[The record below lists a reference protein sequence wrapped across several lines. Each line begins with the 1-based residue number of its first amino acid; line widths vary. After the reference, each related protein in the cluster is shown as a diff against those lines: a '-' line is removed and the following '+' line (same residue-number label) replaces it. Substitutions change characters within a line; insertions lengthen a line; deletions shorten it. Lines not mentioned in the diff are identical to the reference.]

1 MTVALGIDIG
11 GTFTDVVMIDRSDG
25 SICTAKVLTTPD
37 DPAAGV
43 LDGIAELLAEAG
55 YDPPEVSQVVH
66 ATTLATNLIL
76 ERKGGPVAYVT
87 TAGFGDIL
95 IIGNERKGDAEKYDL
110 FYTKQPPIVPRR
122 RTVDVV
128 ERTGADGSVVV
139 PLDDEQARASL
150 ADLLAREPVEAVAVC
165 FLHSYANGDHERQVA
180 DIIAELNPDLYVAVS
195 SEVWPEYRELPR
207 ACTTVMSAY
216 VGPTVTRYIARL
228 DEELAQ
234 QGIGARL
241 QIMGSSG
248 GIISAATVA
257 RRPVQLVESGPA
269 AGVIAAAHIGR
280 LSGIDNLISFDMGG
294 TTAKA
299 GLVRDGQAA
308 IAHEFFVGGTASSG
322 VKQINTGYP
331 IKIPVIDLAEV
342 GAGGG
347 SIAYL
352 DSGGALRVGP
362 DSAGAEPG
370 PACYDRGGG
379 QPTVTDADLV
389 LGYLNPN
396 FFLGGRMA
404 IRADLAHA
412 ALAEMAEPMGLTP
425 EEAAAGVYEVVNATM
440 AAAVRVVTLERGID
454 PRDFTLLASGG
465 AAGVHV
471 ARLAEEFGITK
482 VVVPA
487 NPGVGSAVGLLASD
501 VVTDHV
507 RTQVID
513 SVDADASVVNAIYT
527 ELEAVAVAEIGAE
540 GFTADEIVLEREIDV
555 RYRHQSHELTV
566 PLHGVN
572 LDEAAAAFNE
582 LYEEL
587 YGIRQTDPVEFV
599 NYRVRVVGPVPKPDW
614 STDQVAPQPPVPLS
628 YRPAWFGGE
637 MADTPVYRRHT
648 FLPGPTVAGPAIIE
662 ETSST
667 VVVPEG
673 WTASTDRWLSLVLRP
688 KGPTSGN
695 EGAAFSSP
703 N

>member
-1 MTVALGIDIG
+1 MTLALGIDIG

-43 LDGIAELLAEAG
+43 LDGIGALLAEVG
-55 YDPPEVSQVVH
+55 CDPPEVSQVVH

-95 IIGNERKGDAEKYDL
+95 VIGNERKGDAEKYDL

-139 PLDDEQARASL
+139 PLDVEQARSSL
-150 ADLLAREPVEAVAVC
+150 ADLLAREPVEAIAVC
-165 FLHSYANGDHERQVA
+165 FLHSYANGDHERQAA

-228 DEELAQ
+228 DEELAH
-234 QGIGARL
+234 QGIGARM

-269 AGVIAAAHIGR
+269 AGVMAAAHIGR

-299 GLVRDGQAA
+299 GLVRGGQAA

-331 IKIPVIDLAEV
+331 IKIPVVDLAEV

-362 DSAGAEPG
+362 ESAGAEPG
-370 PACYDRGGG
+370 PVCYDRGGT

-389 LGYLNPN
+389 LGYLNPY

-404 IRADLAHA
+404 IRTDLAHA
-412 ALAEMAEPMGLTP
+412 ALAELAEPMGLTP

-471 ARLAEEFGITK
+471 ARLAEEFGITT

-513 SVDADASVVNAIYT
+513 SEGADADVVEAIYT

-540 GFTADEIVLEREIDV
+540 GFAADEIVLEREIDI
-555 RYRHQSHELTV
+555 RYRHQAHELTV
-566 PLHGVN
+566 PLHGSD
-572 LDEAAAAFNE
+572 LSRATDAFNQ

-587 YGIRQTDPVEFV
+587 YGIRQADPVEFV
-599 NYRVRVVGPVPKPDW
+599 NYRVRVIGPVAKPDW
-614 STDQVAPQPPVPLS
+614 STDQVADRPPAPLS

-648 FLPGPTVAGPAIIE
+648 LLPGSTIAGPAIIE
-662 ETSST
+662 ESSST
-667 VVVPEG
+667 VVVPGG
-673 WTASTDRWLSLVLRP
+673 WTASADRWLSLVLRP
-688 KGPTSGN
+688 
-695 EGAAFSSP
+695 A
-703 N
+703 

>member
-1 MTVALGIDIG
+1 MTLALGIDIG

-25 SICTAKVLTTPD
+25 SICTAKVLTNPE
-37 DPAAGV
+37 DPATGV
-43 LDGIAELLAEAG
+43 LTGIAELLDDVG
-55 YDPPEVSQVVH
+55 RDPEEVSQAVH

-110 FYTKQPPIVPRR
+110 FYTKQAPIVPRR

-139 PLDDEQARASL
+139 PLDIEQARSSL
-150 ADLLAREPVEAVAVC
+150 ADLLAHEPVEAVAVC

-180 DIIAELNPDLYVAVS
+180 DIIAKLNPDLYVAVS

-269 AGVIAAAHIGR
+269 AGVMAAAHIGR
-280 LSGIDNLISFDMGG
+280 LSGIDDLISFDMGG

-299 GLVRDGQAA
+299 GLVRGGQAA

-370 PACYDRGGG
+370 PACYDRGGA

-389 LGYLNPN
+389 LGYLNPD
-396 FFLGGRMA
+396 FFLGGRMT
-404 IRADLAHA
+404 IRADLAHG
-412 ALAEMAEPMGLTP
+412 ALAELAEPMGLTP
-425 EEAAAGVYEVVNATM
+425 EEAAAGVSEVVNATM

-454 PRDFTLLASGG
+454 PREFTLLASGG

-471 ARLAEEFGITK
+471 ARLAEEFGIAA
-482 VVVPA
+482 VIVPA

-507 RTQVID
+507 RTKVID
-513 SVDADASVVNAIYT
+513 SASVEASADASVVEAIYT

-540 GFTADEIVLEREIDV
+540 GFTADEIVLEREIDI
-555 RYRHQSHELTV
+555 RYRHQAHELTV
-566 PLHGVN
+566 PLHGCD
-572 LDEAAAAFNE
+572 LDEAATAFNE
-582 LYEEL
+582 LYQEL
-587 YGIRQTDPVEFV
+587 YGIRQADPVEFV
-599 NYRVRVVGPVPKPDW
+599 NYRVRVIGPVPKPDW
-614 STDQVAPQPPVPLS
+614 STDQVADRPPAPLS
-628 YRPAWFGGE
+628 YRLAWFGGE

-648 FLPGPTVAGPAIIE
+648 FPPGPTIAGPAIIE
-662 ETSST
+662 ESSST

-673 WTASTDRWLSLVLRP
+673 WTASADRWLSLVLRP
-688 KGPTSGN
+688 
-695 EGAAFSSP
+695 A
-703 N
+703 

>member
-1 MTVALGIDIG
+1 MSVALGIDIG
-11 GTFTDVVMIDRSDG
+11 GTFTDVVLIDRSDG
-25 SICTAKVLTTPD
+25 SICTAKVLTTPG

-110 FYTKQPPIVPRR
+110 FYTKQAPIVPRR

-139 PLDDEQARASL
+139 PLDIEQARASL

-180 DIIAELNPDLYVAVS
+180 DIVAELNPDLYVAVS

-248 GIISAATVA
+248 GIISAATVS

-269 AGVIAAAHIGR
+269 AGVMAAAHVGR

-299 GLVRDGQAA
+299 GLVRGGQAA

-370 PACYDRGGG
+370 PVCYDRGGT

-389 LGYLNPN
+389 LGYLNPD

-404 IRADLAHA
+404 IRADLAHG
-412 ALAEMAEPMGLTP
+412 ALADLAEPMGLTP

-471 ARLAEEFGITK
+471 ARLAEEFGIAA
-482 VVVPA
+482 VVIPA

-513 SVDADASVVNAIYT
+513 SASVEASADPGAIEAIYT

-540 GFTADEIVLEREIDV
+540 GFATDEIVLEREIDV
-555 RYRHQSHELTV
+555 RYRHQAHELTV
-566 PLHGVN
+566 PLHGCD
-572 LDEAAAAFNE
+572 LAEAAAAFNQ

-599 NYRVRVVGPVPKPDW
+599 NYRVRVVGPVTKPDW
-614 STDQVAPQPPVPLS
+614 STDQVADQPPMPLA
-628 YRPAWFGGE
+628 YRPAWFGGQ
-637 MADTPVYRRHT
+637 MTDTPVFRRHT
-648 FLPGPTVAGPAIIE
+648 LLPGPTIAGPAIIE

-673 WTASTDRWLSLVLRP
+673 WTASADRWLSLVLRP
-688 KGPTSGN
+688 
-695 EGAAFSSP
+695 A
-703 N
+703 

>member
-11 GTFTDVVMIDRSDG
+11 GTFTDVVLIDRADG
-25 SICTAKVLTTPD
+25 EICTAKVLTTPD
-37 DPAAGV
+37 DPATGV
-43 LDGIAELLAEAG
+43 LAGIAELLDDVG
-55 YDPPEVSQVVH
+55 HDPDEVSQAVH

-110 FYTKQPPIVPRR
+110 FYTKQAPIVPRR
-122 RTVDVV
+122 HTVDVV
-128 ERTGADGSVVV
+128 ERTAADGSVVV
-139 PLDDEQARASL
+139 PLDIEQARTAL
-150 ADLLAREPVEAVAVC
+150 AELLAREPVEAVAVC

-228 DEELAQ
+228 DRELAH

-269 AGVIAAAHIGR
+269 AGVMAAAHIGR
-280 LSGIDNLISFDMGG
+280 LSGIDDLISFDMGG

-299 GLVRDGQAA
+299 GLVRGGHAA
-308 IAHEFFVGGTASSG
+308 IAHEFYVGGTASSG

-370 PACYDRGGG
+370 PACYGRGGT

-389 LGYLNPN
+389 LGYLNPD

-404 IRADLAHA
+404 IRADLAHG
-412 ALAEMAEPMGLTP
+412 ALAELAEPMGLAP

-471 ARLAEEFGITK
+471 ARLAEEFGITE
-482 VVVPA
+482 VVIPA

-513 SVDADASVVNAIYT
+513 SVGANTDAIEAIYA
-527 ELEAVAVAEIGAE
+527 ELEAAAVAEIGAE
-540 GFTADEIVLEREIDV
+540 GFAAEEIELEREIDV
-555 RYRHQSHELTV
+555 RYRHQAHELTV
-566 PLHGVN
+566 PLDGSD
-572 LDEAAAAFNE
+572 LDGAATAFGD
-582 LYEEL
+582 LYQQL
-587 YGIRQTDPVEFV
+587 YGIRQADPVEFV
-599 NYRVRVVGPVPKPDW
+599 NYRVRVIGPVPKPDW
-614 STDQVAPQPPVPLS
+614 STDEIAARPPAPLTH
-628 YRPAWFGGE
+628 RPTWFDGD

-648 FLPGPTVAGPAIIE
+648 LLPGPTIDGPAIIE
-662 ETSST
+662 ESSST
-667 VVVPEG
+667 VIVPRG
-673 WTASTDRWLSLVLRP
+673 WAATVDRWLSLVLRP
-688 KGPTSGN
+688 G
-695 EGAAFSSP
+695 
-703 N
+703 

>member
-11 GTFTDVVMIDRSDG
+11 GTFTDLVVIDRHSGNID
-25 SICTAKVLTTPD
+25 TAKVLTTPD
-37 DPAAGV
+37 DPATGV
-43 LDGIAELLAEAG
+43 LTGIAELLAETG
-55 YDPPEVSQVVH
+55 YDASEVSQAVH

-110 FYTKQPPIVPRR
+110 FYTKQAPIVPRR

-139 PLDDEQARASL
+139 PLDIEQARSSL
-150 ADLLAREPVEAVAVC
+150 ADLLAREPVDAVAVC
-165 FLHSYANGDHERQVA
+165 FLHSYANGNHERQVA
-180 DIIAELNPDLYVAVS
+180 DIIAELDPELYVAVS

-228 DEELAQ
+228 DEELAH

-269 AGVIAAAHIGR
+269 AGVMAAAHIGR

-362 DSAGAEPG
+362 DSAGSEPG
-370 PACYDRGGG
+370 PACYGRGGT

-389 LGYLNPN
+389 LGYLNPD
-396 FFLGGRMA
+396 FFLGGRMT
-404 IRADLAHA
+404 IRPDLAHA
-412 ALAEMAEPMGLTP
+412 TLAELAEPIGLTP
-425 EEAAAGVYEVVNATM
+425 QEAAAGVYEVVTATM

-471 ARLAEEFGITK
+471 ARLAEEFGIAE
-482 VVVPA
+482 VVIPA
-487 NPGVGSAVGLLASD
+487 NPGVGSAVGLLTSD

-513 SVDADASVVNAIYT
+513 SVDADTAHIEAIYA
-527 ELEAVAVAEIGAE
+527 ELEATAVAEISAE
-540 GFTADEIVLEREIDV
+540 GFAPNEIVLEREIDV
-555 RYRHQSHELTV
+555 RYRHQAHELTV
-566 PLHGVN
+566 PLHGCD
-572 LDEAAAAFNE
+572 LDRAATAFNE
-582 LYEEL
+582 LYEQL
-587 YGIRQTDPVEFV
+587 YSIRQSDPVEFV
-599 NYRVRVVGPVPKPDW
+599 NYRVRVIGPVSKPDW
-614 STDQVAPQPPVPLS
+614 STDEAAAAPPEPHS
-628 YRPAWFGGE
+628 HRPAWSGGE
-637 MADTPVYRRHT
+637 MTDTPVYRRHSL
-648 FLPGPTVAGPAIIE
+648 LPGPTIAGPAIIE
-662 ETSST
+662 EPSST
-667 VVVPEG
+667 VVVPKG
-673 WTASTDRWLSLVLRP
+673 WIASTNRWLSLVLRP
-688 KGPTSGN
+688 D
-695 EGAAFSSP
+695 
-703 N
+703 

>member
-11 GTFTDVVMIDRSDG
+11 GTFTDLVVIDRDSGNID
-25 SICTAKVLTTPD
+25 TAKVLTTPD
-37 DPAAGV
+37 DPATAV
-43 LDGIAELLAEAG
+43 LTGIAELLAETG
-55 YDPPEVSQVVH
+55 YDASEVSQAVH

-110 FYTKQPPIVPRR
+110 FYTKQAPIVPRR

-139 PLDDEQARASL
+139 PLDIEQARSSL

-165 FLHSYANGDHERQVA
+165 FLHSYANGNHERQVA

-228 DEELAQ
+228 DEELAH
-234 QGIGARL
+234 QGISTRL

-269 AGVIAAAHIGR
+269 AGVMAAAHIGG
-280 LSGIDNLISFDMGG
+280 LSGISDLISFDMGG

-370 PACYDRGGG
+370 PACYNRGGA

-389 LGYLNPN
+389 LGYLNPD
-396 FFLGGRMA
+396 FFLGGRMD

-412 ALAEMAEPMGLTP
+412 ALAKLAEPMGLTP

-471 ARLAEEFGITK
+471 ARLAEEFGIAT
-482 VVVPA
+482 VVIPA

-513 SVDADASVVNAIYT
+513 SVDADASVVEAIYAG
-527 ELEAVAVAEIGAE
+527 LEAVAVAEIGAE
-540 GFTADEIVLEREIDV
+540 GFAADEIVFEREIDV
-555 RYRHQSHELTV
+555 RYRHQAHELTV
-566 PLHGVN
+566 PLNDCDLTG
-572 LDEAAAAFNE
+572 AATAFNQ
-582 LYEEL
+582 LYEQL
-587 YGIRQTDPVEFV
+587 YGIRQSDPVEFV
-599 NYRVRVVGPVPKPDW
+599 NYRVRVIGPVPKPDW
-614 STDQVAPQPPVPLS
+614 STDQTATAPPVPHS
-628 YRPAWFGGE
+628 YRPTWSGGK
-637 MADTPVYRRHT
+637 MTDTPVYRRHSL
-648 FLPGPTVAGPAIIE
+648 LPGPTIPGPAIIE
-662 ETSST
+662 EPSST
-667 VVVPEG
+667 VVVPKG
-673 WTASTDRWLSLVLRP
+673 WTTSTNRQLSLVLRP
-688 KGPTSGN
+688 D
-695 EGAAFSSP
+695 
-703 N
+703 

>member
-11 GTFTDVVMIDRSDG
+11 GTFTDLVVIDRHSGNID
-25 SICTAKVLTTPD
+25 TAKVLTTPD
-37 DPAAGV
+37 DPATGV
-43 LDGIAELLAEAG
+43 LTGIAELLAETG
-55 YDPPEVSQVVH
+55 YDASEVSQAVH

-110 FYTKQPPIVPRR
+110 FYTKQAPIVPRR

-139 PLDDEQARASL
+139 PLDIEQARSSL
-150 ADLLAREPVEAVAVC
+150 ADLLAREPVDAVAVC
-165 FLHSYANGDHERQVA
+165 FLHSYANGNHERQVA
-180 DIIAELNPDLYVAVS
+180 DIIAELDPELYVAVS

-228 DEELAQ
+228 DEELAH

-269 AGVIAAAHIGR
+269 AGVMAAAHIGR

-362 DSAGAEPG
+362 DSAGSEPG
-370 PACYDRGGG
+370 PACYGRGGT

-389 LGYLNPN
+389 LGYLNPD
-396 FFLGGRMA
+396 FFLGGRMT
-404 IRADLAHA
+404 IRPDLAHA
-412 ALAEMAEPMGLTP
+412 TLAELAEPMGLTP
-425 EEAAAGVYEVVNATM
+425 QEAAAGVYEVVTATM

-471 ARLAEEFGITK
+471 ARLAEEFDIAE
-482 VVVPA
+482 VVIPA
-487 NPGVGSAVGLLASD
+487 NPGVGSAVGLLTSD

-513 SVDADASVVNAIYT
+513 SVDADTAHIEAIYA
-527 ELEAVAVAEIGAE
+527 ELEATAVAEISAE
-540 GFTADEIVLEREIDV
+540 GFAPDEVMLEREIDV
-555 RYRHQSHELTV
+555 RYRHQAHELTV
-566 PLHGVN
+566 PLNGCD
-572 LDEAAAAFNE
+572 LEEAATAFGD
-582 LYEEL
+582 LYEQL
-587 YGIRQTDPVEFV
+587 YGIRQSDPVEFV
-599 NYRVRVVGPVPKPDW
+599 NYRVRVIGPVPKPDW
-614 STDQVAPQPPVPLS
+614 STDQTATTPPMPHS
-628 YRPAWFGGE
+628 YRPAWFGGK
-637 MADTPVYRRHT
+637 MTNTPVYRRPT
-648 FLPGPTVAGPAIIE
+648 LLPGPTIAGPAIIE
-662 ETSST
+662 EPSST
-667 VVVPEG
+667 VVVPKG
-673 WTASTDRWLSLVLRP
+673 WIASTNRWLSLVLRP
-688 KGPTSGN
+688 D
-695 EGAAFSSP
+695 
-703 N
+703 

>member
-11 GTFTDVVMIDRSDG
+11 GTFTDLVLINRANSH
-25 SICTAKVLTTPD
+25 INTAKVLTTPN
-37 DPAAGV
+37 DPATGV
-43 LDGIAELLAEAG
+43 LTGIAELLADTEH
-55 YDPPEVSQVVH
+55 DPAEVSQVVH

-110 FYTKQPPIVPRR
+110 FYTKQDPIVPRR

-128 ERTGADGSVVV
+128 ERTGADGSEVV
-139 PLDDEQARASL
+139 PLDMEQARMAL

-180 DIIAELNPDLYVAVS
+180 DIIAELDPEMYVAVS

-216 VGPTVTRYIARL
+216 VGPAVTRYIARL
-228 DEELAQ
+228 DQELAQ

-269 AGVIAAAHIGR
+269 AGVMAAAHIGR
-280 LSGIDNLISFDMGG
+280 LSGIDDLISFDMGG

-299 GLVRDGQAA
+299 GLVRGGQTA

-370 PACYDRGGG
+370 PACYDRGGT

-389 LGYLNPN
+389 LGYLNPG

-412 ALAEMAEPMGLTP
+412 AVAELAKPMGLSP

-471 ARLAEEFGITK
+471 ARLAEEFGIAE
-482 VVVPA
+482 VVIPA

-513 SVDADASVVNAIYT
+513 SVGVDADVIKAIYA
-527 ELEAVAVAEIGAE
+527 ELEAVAVAEIEAE
-540 GFTADEIVLEREIDV
+540 GFAADEIALEREIDI
-555 RYRHQSHELTV
+555 RYHHQAHELTV
-566 PLHGVN
+566 HLHGSD
-572 LDEAAAAFNE
+572 LDDATNAFNE
-582 LYEEL
+582 LYEQL

-599 NYRVRVVGPVPKPDW
+599 NYRVRVIGPVPKPDW
-614 STDQVAPQPPVPLS
+614 STDEVAAQPPVPLS

-648 FLPGPTVAGPAIIE
+648 LLPGPTIAGPAIIE

-667 VVVPEG
+667 LVVPEG
-673 WTASTDRWLSLVLRP
+673 WTASTNRHLSLVIHP
-688 KGPTSGN
+688 S
-695 EGAAFSSP
+695 
-703 N
+703 

>member
-228 DEELAQ
+228 DEELAR

-269 AGVIAAAHIGR
+269 AGVMAAAHIGR
-280 LSGIDNLISFDMGG
+280 LSGIDDLISFDMGG

-412 ALAEMAEPMGLTP
+412 ALAELAEPMGLTP

-471 ARLAEEFGITK
+471 ARLAEEFGITT

-555 RYRHQSHELTV
+555 RYHHQAHELTV

-587 YGIRQTDPVEFV
+587 YGIRQADPVEFV

-628 YRPAWFGGE
+628 YRPAWFDGE

>member
-11 GTFTDVVMIDRSDG
+11 GTFTDVVLIDRSGGD
-25 SICTAKVLTTPD
+25 ICTAKVLTTPD

-43 LDGIAELLAEAG
+43 LAGIAELLADAG
-55 YDPPEVSQVVH
+55 RDPAEVSQAVH

-95 IIGNERKGDAEKYDL
+95 IIGNERKGDVEKYDL
-110 FYTKQPPIVPRR
+110 FYTKQAPIVPRR
-122 RTVDVV
+122 RIADVV
-128 ERTGADGSVVV
+128 ERTAADGSVVV
-139 PLDDEQARASL
+139 PLDAEQARL
-150 ADLLAREPVEAVAVC
+150 ALANLLGREPVEAVAVC

-180 DIIAELNPDLYVAVS
+180 DIIAELDPDLYVAVS

-216 VGPTVTRYIARL
+216 VGPTVTRYITRL
-228 DEELAQ
+228 DEELARR
-234 QGIGARL
+234 GVGARL
-241 QIMGSSG
+241 QIMGSAG
-248 GIISAATVA
+248 GIVSAATVA

-269 AGVIAAAHIGR
+269 AGVMAAAHIGR
-280 LSGIDNLISFDMGG
+280 LSGIDDLISFDMGG

-299 GLVRDGQAA
+299 GLVRGGQAA

-322 VKQINTGYP
+322 LKQINTGYP

-362 DSAGAEPG
+362 DSAGAAPG
-370 PACYDRGGG
+370 PACYGRGGA

-389 LGYLNPN
+389 LGYLNPDY
-396 FFLGGRMA
+396 FLGGRMA

-412 ALAEMAEPMGLTP
+412 ALAGLAEPMGLAP
-425 EEAAAGVYEVVNATM
+425 SEAAAGVYEVVNATM

-465 AAGVHV
+465 AAGAHV
-471 ARLAEEFGITK
+471 VRLAEEFGIAA
-482 VVVPA
+482 VVIPA

-513 SVDADASVVNAIYT
+513 SVDVDADAIEAIYA
-527 ELEAVAVAEIGAE
+527 ELEAVAAAEIGTE
-540 GFTADEIVLEREIDV
+540 GFAADEIVLEREIDV
-555 RYRHQSHELTV
+555 RYHHQAHELTV
-566 PLHGVN
+566 PLQGCDLN
-572 LDEAAAAFNE
+572 GAASAFDD
-582 LYEEL
+582 LYEQL
-587 YGIRQTDPVEFV
+587 YGIRQADPVEFV
-599 NYRVRVVGPVPKPDW
+599 NYRVRVIGPVPKPDW
-614 STDQVAPQPPVPLS
+614 STDEVAAGPPEPHS
-628 YRPAWFGGE
+628 HRPAWFGGS
-637 MADTPVYRRHT
+637 MADTPVYRRDTLQPGHT
-648 FLPGPTVAGPAIIE
+648 ITGPAIIE
-662 ETSST
+662 EPSST
-667 VVVPEG
+667 VVVPPN
-673 WTASTDRWLSLVLRP
+673 WSASTNRWLSLVLCP
-688 KGPTSGN
+688 IG
-695 EGAAFSSP
+695 
-703 N
+703 

>member
-1 MTVALGIDIG
+1 
-11 GTFTDVVMIDRSDG
+11 
-25 SICTAKVLTTPD
+25 
-37 DPAAGV
+37 
-43 LDGIAELLAEAG
+43 
-55 YDPPEVSQVVH
+55 
-66 ATTLATNLIL
+66 
-76 ERKGGPVAYVT
+76 
-87 TAGFGDIL
+87 
-95 IIGNERKGDAEKYDL
+95 
-110 FYTKQPPIVPRR
+110 
-122 RTVDVV
+122 
-128 ERTGADGSVVV
+128 
-139 PLDDEQARASL
+139 
-150 ADLLAREPVEAVAVC
+150 
-165 FLHSYANGDHERQVA
+165 
-180 DIIAELNPDLYVAVS
+180 
-195 SEVWPEYRELPR
+195 
-207 ACTTVMSAY
+207 
-216 VGPTVTRYIARL
+216 
-228 DEELAQ
+228 
-234 QGIGARL
+234 
-241 QIMGSSG
+241 
-248 GIISAATVA
+248 
-257 RRPVQLVESGPA
+257 
-269 AGVIAAAHIGR
+269 
-280 LSGIDNLISFDMGG
+280 
-294 TTAKA
+294 
-299 GLVRDGQAA
+299 GQAA
-308 IAHEFFVGGTASSG
+308 IAHEFYVGGTASSG
-322 VKQINTGYP
+322 VKKINTGYP

-471 ARLAEEFGITK
+471 ARLAEEFGITE
-482 VVVPA
+482 VVIPA

-513 SVDADASVVNAIYT
+513 SVGVDVSVVEAIYA

-540 GFTADEIVLEREIDV
+540 GFSADEIVLEREIDI
-555 RYRHQSHELTV
+555 RYHHQAHELTV
-566 PLHGVN
+566 PLHGVD

-614 STDQVAPQPPVPLS
+614 FTDEVAAQPPMPLS

-648 FLPGPTVAGPAIIE
+648 LLPGPTIAGPAIIE

-667 VVVPEG
+667 VVVPKS
-673 WTASTDRWLSLVLRP
+673 WTASTNRHLSLVLRP
-688 KGPTSGN
+688 
-695 EGAAFSSP
+695 A
-703 N
+703 

>member
-11 GTFTDVVMIDRSDG
+11 GTFTDVVMIDRAS
-25 SICTAKVLTTPD
+25 SHISTTKVLTTPD

-43 LDGIAELLAEAG
+43 FTGIDELLAEAG
-55 YDPPEVSQVVH
+55 HDPPEVSQVVH

-110 FYTKQPPIVPRR
+110 FYTKQDPIVPRR
-122 RTVDVV
+122 RIVDVV
-128 ERTGADGSVVV
+128 ERTAADGSEVV
-139 PLDDEQARASL
+139 PLDIEQARTSL
-150 ADLLAREPVEAVAVC
+150 AELLAREPVEAIAVC

-180 DIIAELNPDLYVAVS
+180 DIIAELDPEMYVAVS

-216 VGPTVTRYIARL
+216 VGPTITRYIARL
-228 DEELAQ
+228 DEELAR
-234 QGIGARL
+234 QGIGTRL

-269 AGVIAAAHIGR
+269 AGVMAAAHIGR
-280 LSGIDNLISFDMGG
+280 LSGIDDLISFDMGG

-299 GLVRDGQAA
+299 GLVQGGHVA
-308 IAHEFFVGGTASSG
+308 IAHEFYVGGTASSG
-322 VKQINTGYP
+322 LKQINTGYP

-347 SIAYL
+347 SMAYL

-370 PACYDRGGG
+370 PACYGRGGTE
-379 QPTVTDADLV
+379 PTVTDADLV
-389 LGYLNPN
+389 LGYLNPDY
-396 FFLGGRMA
+396 FLGGRMA
-404 IRADLAHA
+404 IRSDQAHA
-412 ALAEMAEPMGLTP
+412 ALAGLAKPMGLSP

-471 ARLAEEFGITK
+471 ARLAEEFGIAE

-487 NPGVGSAVGLLASD
+487 NPGVGSAVGLLTSD
-501 VVTDHV
+501 AVTDHV

-513 SVDADASVVNAIYT
+513 SIDADPDAIEAIYT
-527 ELEAVAVAEIGAE
+527 ELESAATAEIGAE
-540 GFTADEIVLEREIDV
+540 GFADDEITLEREIDV
-555 RYRHQSHELTV
+555 RYRHQAHELTV
-566 PLHGVN
+566 SLHGCD
-572 LDEAAAAFNE
+572 LDGAATAFGD
-582 LYEEL
+582 LYEQL
-587 YGIRQTDPVEFV
+587 YGIRQADPVEFV
-599 NYRVRVVGPVPKPDW
+599 NYRVRVTGPVPKPDW
-614 STDQVAPQPPVPLS
+614 STDETATAPPEPHTT
-628 YRPAWFGGE
+628 RPAWFNGA
-637 MADTPVYRRHT
+637 MHDTPVYRRAT
-648 FLPGPTVAGPAIIE
+648 LLPGHTIPAPAIIE
-662 ETSST
+662 EPSST
-667 VVVPEG
+667 VVVPPG
-673 WTASTDRWLSLVLRP
+673 WAASVNRLLSLVLRP
-688 KGPTSGN
+688 S
-695 EGAAFSSP
+695 EG
-703 N
+703 

>member
-228 DEELAQ
+228 DEELAR

-269 AGVIAAAHIGR
+269 AGVMAAAHIGR

-412 ALAEMAEPMGLTP
+412 AMAELAEPMGLTP

-471 ARLAEEFGITK
+471 ARLAEEFGITT

-555 RYRHQSHELTV
+555 RYHHQAHELTV
-566 PLHGVN
+566 PLHGCD
-572 LDEAAAAFNE
+572 LSRAATAFNG

-587 YGIRQTDPVEFV
+587 YGIRQADPVEFV

-688 KGPTSGN
+688 KEPTSGN

>member
-11 GTFTDVVMIDRSDG
+11 GTFTDLVMIDRAS
-25 SICTAKVLTTPD
+25 SHISTTKVLTTPD
-37 DPAAGV
+37 DPAASV
-43 LDGIAELLAEAG
+43 LTGIAELLTDTER
-55 YDPPEVSQVVH
+55 DPAEVSQAVH

-110 FYTKQPPIVPRR
+110 FYTKQDPIVPRR
-122 RTVDVV
+122 RIVDVV
-128 ERTGADGSVVV
+128 ERTAADGSVVV
-139 PLDDEQARASL
+139 PLDIEQARTSL
-150 ADLLAREPVEAVAVC
+150 AELLAREPVDAVAVC

-180 DIIAELNPDLYVAVS
+180 DIIAELDPEMYVAVS

-228 DEELAQ
+228 DEELAR
-234 QGIGARL
+234 QGVGTQL

-269 AGVIAAAHIGR
+269 AGVMAAAHIGR
-280 LSGIDNLISFDMGG
+280 LSGIDDLISFDMGG

-299 GLVRDGQAA
+299 GLVRDGHAA
-308 IAHEFFVGGTASSG
+308 IAHEFYVGGTASSG
-322 VKQINTGYP
+322 LKQINTGYP

-370 PACYDRGGG
+370 PVCYGRGGTE
-379 QPTVTDADLV
+379 PTVTDADLV
-389 LGYLNPN
+389 LGYLNPDY
-396 FFLGGRMA
+396 FLDGRMA
-404 IRADLAHA
+404 IRSDLAHA
-412 ALAEMAEPMGLTP
+412 ALSGLAEPMGLTP

-465 AAGVHV
+465 AAGVHI
-471 ARLAEEFGITK
+471 ARLAEEFGIAE
-482 VVVPA
+482 VVIPA
-487 NPGVGSAVGLLASD
+487 NAGVGSAVGLLTSD

-513 SVDADASVVNAIYT
+513 SVDADVNAIEAIYS
-527 ELEAVAVAEIGAE
+527 ELEAVASAEIGTE
-540 GFTADEIVLEREIDV
+540 GFAANEITLEREIDV
-555 RYRHQSHELTV
+555 RYRHQAHELTV
-566 PLHGVN
+566 PLHGCD
-572 LDEAAAAFNE
+572 LDGAATAFGN
-582 LYEEL
+582 LYEQL
-587 YGIRQTDPVEFV
+587 YGIRQADPVEFV
-599 NYRVRVVGPVPKPDW
+599 NYRVRVTGPVPKPDW
-614 STDQVAPQPPVPLS
+614 STNETATAPPEPHTT
-628 YRPAWFGGE
+628 RPAWFNGA
-637 MADTPVYRRHT
+637 MQDTPVYRRAT
-648 FLPGPTVAGPAIIE
+648 LLPGHTIPAPAIIE
-662 ETSST
+662 EPSST
-667 VVVPEG
+667 VVIPPG
-673 WTASTDRWLSLVLRP
+673 WEASVDRLLSLVLHP
-688 KGPTSGN
+688 S
-695 EGAAFSSP
+695 
-703 N
+703 

>member
-1 MTVALGIDIG
+1 MTVAIGIDIG
-11 GTFTDVVMIDRSDG
+11 GTFTDLVVIDRDSGNID
-25 SICTAKVLTTPD
+25 TAKVLTTPG

-43 LDGIAELLAEAG
+43 LTGITELLAETG
-55 YDPPEVSQVVH
+55 YDASEVSQAVH

-110 FYTKQPPIVPRR
+110 FYTKQPPIVPRS
-122 RTVDVV
+122 RTIEVV
-128 ERTGADGSVVV
+128 ERTGADGSVVA
-139 PLDDEQARASL
+139 PLDIEQARKSL

-180 DIIAELNPDLYVAVS
+180 DIIGELSPDLYVAVS
-195 SEVWPEYRELPR
+195 SQVWPEYRELPR

-228 DEELAQ
+228 DDELTQ

-248 GIISAATVA
+248 GIISSATVA

-269 AGVIAAAHIGR
+269 AGVMAAAHIGR

-299 GLVRDGQAA
+299 GVVRGGQVA

-352 DSGGALRVGP
+352 DTGGALRVGP

-370 PACYDRGGG
+370 PACYDLGGT

-389 LGYLNPN
+389 LGYLNPD

-404 IRADLAHA
+404 IRADLAKV
-412 ALAEMAEPMGLTP
+412 ALTELAEPMGLTP
-425 EEAAAGVYEVVNATM
+425 QEAAAGVYEVVNATM

-454 PRDFTLLASGG
+454 PREFTLLASGG

-471 ARLAEEFGITK
+471 ARLATEFGITS
-482 VVVPA
+482 VVIPA

-507 RTQVID
+507 RTKVFD
-513 SVDADASVVNAIYT
+513 SVGIDASTIEAIYAD
-527 ELEAVAVAEIGAE
+527 LEAAAVAEIGAE
-540 GFTADEIVLEREIDV
+540 GFADDEIVLKREIDV
-555 RYRHQSHELTV
+555 RYHHQAHELTV
-566 PLHGVN
+566 PLHGCDLV
-572 LDEAAAAFNE
+572 AAAEAFNE
-582 LYEEL
+582 LYEKL
-587 YGIRQTDPVEFV
+587 YGIRQGDPVEFV
-599 NYRVRVVGPVPKPDW
+599 NYRVRVIGPVSKPDW
-614 STDQVAPQPPVPLS
+614 STDLVADRPPVPLS
-628 YRPAWFGGE
+628 YRRAWFDGE
-637 MADTPVYRRHT
+637 MCDTPVYRRHT
-648 FLPGPTVAGPAIIE
+648 LLPGPSIAGPAIIE
-662 ETSST
+662 EPSST
-667 VVVPEG
+667 VVVPGG
-673 WTASTDRWLSLVLRP
+673 WSALADRWLSLVLCP
-688 KGPTSGN
+688 I
-695 EGAAFSSP
+695 
-703 N
+703 

>member
-11 GTFTDVVMIDRSDG
+11 GTFTDLVVIDRDSGNID
-25 SICTAKVLTTPD
+25 TAKVLTTPD
-37 DPAAGV
+37 DPATAV
-43 LDGIAELLAEAG
+43 LTGIAELLAETG
-55 YDPPEVSQVVH
+55 YDASEVSQAVH

-110 FYTKQPPIVPRR
+110 FYTKQAPIVPRR

-139 PLDDEQARASL
+139 PLDIEQARSSL

-165 FLHSYANGDHERQVA
+165 FLHSYANGNHERQVA

-228 DEELAQ
+228 DEELAH
-234 QGIGARL
+234 QGISTRL

-269 AGVIAAAHIGR
+269 AGVMAAAHIGG
-280 LSGIDNLISFDMGG
+280 LSGISDLISFDMGG

-370 PACYDRGGG
+370 PACYDRGGT

-389 LGYLNPN
+389 LGYLNPD
-396 FFLGGRMA
+396 FFLGGRMD

-412 ALAEMAEPMGLTP
+412 ALTELADPMGLIP

-471 ARLAEEFGITK
+471 ARLAEEFGIAA
-482 VVVPA
+482 VVIPA

-513 SVDADASVVNAIYT
+513 SASVEASADASVVEAIYT

-540 GFTADEIVLEREIDV
+540 GFTTDEVVLEREIDV
-555 RYRHQSHELTV
+555 RYRHQAHELTV
-566 PLHGVN
+566 PLNGCD
-572 LDEAAAAFNE
+572 LEGAATAFGN
-582 LYEEL
+582 LYEQL
-587 YGIRQTDPVEFV
+587 YGIRQADPVEFV
-599 NYRVRVVGPVPKPDW
+599 NYRVRVIGPVPKPDW
-614 STDQVAPQPPVPLS
+614 STDETATTPPEPHTH
-628 YRPAWFGGE
+628 RPAWFNGK
-637 MADTPVYRRHT
+637 MTNTPVYRRHT
-648 FLPGPTVAGPAIIE
+648 LLPGPAIPGPAIIE
-662 ETSST
+662 EPSST
-667 VVVPEG
+667 VVVPKG
-673 WTASTDRWLSLVLRP
+673 WTTSTNRQLSLVLRP
-688 KGPTSGN
+688 D
-695 EGAAFSSP
+695 
-703 N
+703 

>member
-139 PLDDEQARASL
+139 PLDVEQARTSL

-180 DIIAELNPDLYVAVS
+180 DIIAELNSDLYVAVS

-216 VGPTVTRYIARL
+216 VGPTVTQYIARL
-228 DEELAQ
+228 NEELAH
-234 QGIGARL
+234 QGIGARM

-269 AGVIAAAHIGR
+269 AGVMAAAHIGR

-370 PACYDRGGG
+370 PVCYDRGGA

-389 LGYLNPN
+389 LGYLNPD

-404 IRADLAHA
+404 IRADLALA
-412 ALAEMAEPMGLTP
+412 ALTELAEPMGLTS

-513 SVDADASVVNAIYT
+513 SVDADASVVEAIYA

-555 RYRHQSHELTV
+555 RYHHQAHELTV

-587 YGIRQTDPVEFV
+587 YGIRQVDPVEFV
-599 NYRVRVVGPVPKPDW
+599 NYRVRVIGPVPRPDW
-614 STDQVAPQPPVPLS
+614 STDQVADRPPVPLS

-637 MADTPVYRRHT
+637 IADTPVYRRHT
-648 FLPGPTVAGPAIIE
+648 FLPAPIVAGPAIIE

-667 VVVPEG
+667 VVVPDG
-673 WTASTDRWLSLVLRP
+673 WTASTDRWLSLVLKP
-688 KGPTSGN
+688 V
-695 EGAAFSSP
+695 
-703 N
+703 

>member
-11 GTFTDVVMIDRSDG
+11 GTFTDLVLIDRTSAH
-25 SICTAKVLTTPD
+25 INTTKVLTTPD

-43 LDGIAELLAEAG
+43 LTGIAELLADTEH
-55 YDPPEVSQVVH
+55 DPAEVSQVVH

-110 FYTKQPPIVPRR
+110 FYIKQDPIVPRR
-122 RTVDVV
+122 RIVDVV
-128 ERTGADGSVVV
+128 ERTAADGSVVT
-139 PLDDEQARASL
+139 PLDSEQARSAL

-180 DIIAELNPDLYVAVS
+180 DIIAELDPEMYVAVS

-216 VGPTVTRYIARL
+216 VGPTVTRYVARL
-228 DEELAQ
+228 DEELAR
-234 QGIGARL
+234 QGIGTRL

-269 AGVIAAAHIGR
+269 AGVMAAAHIGR
-280 LSGIDNLISFDMGG
+280 LSGINDLISFDMGG

-299 GLVRDGQAA
+299 GLVQGGHVA
-308 IAHEFFVGGTASSG
+308 IAHEFYVGGTASSG
-322 VKQINTGYP
+322 LKQINTGYP

-370 PACYDRGGG
+370 PACYGRGGT

-389 LGYLNPN
+389 LGYLNPDY
-396 FFLGGRMA
+396 FLGGRMA
-404 IRADLAHA
+404 IRSDLAHA
-412 ALAEMAEPMGLTP
+412 ALAGLAEPMGLTP

-471 ARLAEEFGITK
+471 ARLAEEFGIAE
-482 VVVPA
+482 VVIPA
-487 NPGVGSAVGLLASD
+487 NPGVGSAVGLLTSD

-513 SVDADASVVNAIYT
+513 SIDADVDAIEAIYT
-527 ELEAVAVAEIGAE
+527 ELESAAISEISAE
-540 GFTADEIVLEREIDV
+540 GFAIDEITLEREIDI
-555 RYRHQSHELTV
+555 RYRHQAHELTV
-566 PLHGVN
+566 PLHGCY
-572 LDEAAAAFNE
+572 LHEAATAFGN
-582 LYEEL
+582 LYEQL
-587 YGIRQTDPVEFV
+587 YGIRQADPVEFV
-599 NYRVRVVGPVPKPDW
+599 NYRVRVTGPVPKPDW
-614 STDQVAPQPPVPLS
+614 STTKTASAPPEPHTT
-628 YRPAWFGGE
+628 RPAWFNGA
-637 MADTPVYRRHT
+637 MHDTPVYRRAALLPNHT
-648 FLPGPTVAGPAIIE
+648 IPAPAIIE
-662 ETSST
+662 EPSST
-667 VVVPEG
+667 VVIPPG
-673 WTASTDRWLSLVLRP
+673 WATSVDRLLSLVIHP
-688 KGPTSGN
+688 S
-695 EGAAFSSP
+695 
-703 N
+703 

>member
-1 MTVALGIDIG
+1 MTLALGIDIG
-11 GTFTDVVMIDRSDG
+11 GTFTDVVMINRSDG
-25 SICTAKVLTTPD
+25 SVCTAKVLTTPD

-43 LDGIAELLAEAG
+43 LDGIDELLAEAG
-55 YDPPEVSQVVH
+55 HDPPEVSQVVH

-110 FYTKQPPIVPRR
+110 FYTKQAPIVPRR

-139 PLDDEQARASL
+139 PLDIEQARTAL

-165 FLHSYANGDHERQVA
+165 FLHSYANGEHERQVA
-180 DIIAELNPDLYVAVS
+180 DIIAELSPDLYVAVS
-195 SEVWPEYRELPR
+195 SDVWPEYRELPR

-228 DEELAQ
+228 DDELAQ

-269 AGVIAAAHIGR
+269 AGVMAAAHIGR
-280 LSGIDNLISFDMGG
+280 LSGIDDLISFDMGG

-299 GLVRDGQAA
+299 GLVRGGQAA
-308 IAHEFFVGGTASSG
+308 IAHEFYVGGTASSG
-322 VKQINTGYP
+322 VKKINTGYP

-362 DSAGAEPG
+362 NSAGAEPG
-370 PACYDRGGG
+370 PACYDRGGT

-389 LGYLNPN
+389 LGYLNPG

-412 ALAEMAEPMGLTP
+412 ALAELAEPMGLTS

-465 AAGVHV
+465 AAGIHV
-471 ARLAEEFGITK
+471 ARLAEEFGIAE
-482 VVVPA
+482 VVIPA

-513 SVDADASVVNAIYT
+513 SVGADASVIEAIYT
-527 ELEAVAVAEIGAE
+527 ELESVAVAEIGAE
-540 GFTADEIVLEREIDV
+540 GFSADEIVLEREIDI
-555 RYRHQSHELTV
+555 RYHHQAHELTV
-566 PLHGVN
+566 PLHGGD
-572 LDEAAAAFNE
+572 LDRATTAFNE

-599 NYRVRVVGPVPKPDW
+599 NYRVRVIGPVPKPDW
-614 STDQVAPQPPVPLS
+614 STDEVAAQPPMPLS
-628 YRPAWFGGE
+628 YRPAWFDGE

-648 FLPGPTVAGPAIIE
+648 LLPGPTIAGPAIIE

-667 VVVPEG
+667 VVVPKG
-673 WTASTDRWLSLVLRP
+673 WTVSTDCWLSLVLR
-688 KGPTSGN
+688 SGR
-695 EGAAFSSP
+695 FR
-703 N
+703 